1 MVTLMTTEDV
11 VMTIEKPHFTVKLHK
26 TLLQVHLKTGIK
38 KELEDF
44 LESKATL
51 RESLGFL
58 FQTIIPL
65 DVRLKD
71 IESVNVDKKGQVK
84 IAIPL
89 RKDIVIPLELN
100 ESKRLVKKMNELIAI
115 EKERVMQELEEAKKA
130 RKALEPEIAEA
141 EEEAF
146 RERVREE

>member
-26 TLLQVHLKTGIK
+26 TLLQLHLKTGIK

-51 RESLGFL
+51 RDSLGFL

-71 IESVNVDKKGQVK
+71 IESVNVEKKGQIK

-100 ESKRLVKKMNELIAI
+100 ESKRLVKKMKELILI
-115 EKERVMQELEEAKKA
+115 EKDRVIKELEEAKRA
-130 RKALEPEIAEA
+130 RKMIEPEIAEA
-141 EEEAF
+141 EEEAL
-146 RERVREE
+146 RDRAREE